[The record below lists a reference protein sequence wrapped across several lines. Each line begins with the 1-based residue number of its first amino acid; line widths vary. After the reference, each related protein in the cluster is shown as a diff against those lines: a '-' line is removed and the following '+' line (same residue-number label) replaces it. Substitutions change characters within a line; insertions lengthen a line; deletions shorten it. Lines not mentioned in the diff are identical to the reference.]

1 MIFHDLFH
9 DLNLTFFLEII
20 FHLGYVFTIFL
31 HQKNIIFHDF
41 PWPTPKFHDF
51 PGLKNEI
58 LKFHDFPGFLWP
70 VQTLKLYNLLY
81 SWMLRNRWLKLTY
94 TRFDV
99 LEASLGQVTKES
111 KRTLS
116 YFGHFILER
125 QKRRKSEPFSLF
137 TKETLTDTCTCILML
152 YLWSY
157 RNVAKSQLLANFT
170 SERDLITGWNSGRT
184 QILEASFKGAQS
196 KRASWFYKWAC
207 WGFS

>member
-1 MIFHDLFH
+1 MTFHDLFH
-9 DLNLTFFLEII
+9 DLNVTFFLEII

-31 HQKNIIFHDF
+31 HQKTQFILYFLINIIFHDF

-58 LKFHDFPGFLWP
+58 LKFHDFPGFPWP
-70 VQTLKLYNLLY
+70 VRTLKLYNLLY
-81 SWMLRNRWLKLTY
+81 SRMLRNRWLELTY

-99 LEASLGQVTKES
+99 LKASLGQVTKES

-137 TKETLTDTCTCILML
+137 PKETSTDTCTCT
-152 YLWSY
+152 Y
-157 RNVAKSQLLANFT
+157 
-170 SERDLITGWNSGRT
+170 
-184 QILEASFKGAQS
+184 
-196 KRASWFYKWAC
+196 
-207 WGFS
+207 